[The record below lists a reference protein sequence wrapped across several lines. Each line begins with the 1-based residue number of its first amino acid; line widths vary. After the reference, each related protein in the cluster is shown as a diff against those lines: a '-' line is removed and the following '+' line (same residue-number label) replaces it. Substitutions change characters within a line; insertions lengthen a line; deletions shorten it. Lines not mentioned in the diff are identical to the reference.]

1 MIVNN
6 QIQKRTLSEKTVF
19 FFCTGNF
26 LKKNLQTYVLNAIIQ
41 KEHMFWR
48 ERKYGGDYS
57 GKNVNL

>member
-1 MIVNN
+1 MNN

-41 KEHMFWR
+41 KEHMF
-48 ERKYGGDYS
+48 
-57 GKNVNL
+57 